1 MHSRFPSHDMG
12 SAWEASS
19 ALRGMTSLIN
29 AVPGS
34 RQKVA
39 KLPGVKVERKD
50 GNSSH
55 SEGGAFCK
63 QINSLVCEQK
73 P

>member
-1 MHSRFPSHDMG
+1 
-12 SAWEASS
+12 
-19 ALRGMTSLIN
+19 MTSLIN